1 MWCFNIINLWIS
13 LTWNLFSMGHSQSFQ
28 TKFRSMK
35 VFQLVQL
42 SWEKHVFFFK
52 LWVEMLN
59 TTAILQV
66 SRKCCSCICFSCQV
80 FSEVQ
85 VVQKQLYN
93 REIKLTFDNAF
104 ISQKIKK
111 YCMLGVSY
119 VHFLTMVCSPP
130 RKIRLLVWIWQNKL
144 FPLKARF
151 LSSFVSLQKWTK

>member
-1 MWCFNIINLWIS
+1 MSCFNIINLWIS

-28 TKFRSMK
+28 TKLRSMK

-52 LWVEMLN
+52 LSVEMLN

-66 SRKCCSCICFSCQV
+66 SRKCWSCICFSYQV

-93 REIKLTFDNAF
+93 REIALTILKKDKILHVESLLCTFPNNGLF
-104 ISQKIKK
+104 SPSQNPIACLDLPKQI
-111 YCMLGVSY
+111 VS
-119 VHFLTMVCSPP
+119 S
-130 RKIRLLVWIWQNKL
+130 
-144 FPLKARF
+144 
-151 LSSFVSLQKWTK
+151 

>member
-59 TTAILQV
+59 TTATLQV
-66 SRKCCSCICFSCQV
+66 SRKCCSCICFSYQV

-93 REIKLTFDNAF
+93 REIKLTFDNAW
-104 ISQKIKK
+104 ISRKIKK
-111 YCMLGVSY
+111 NIACFTCITFPNNGLFSPSQNPIACLDLPKQIVS
-119 VHFLTMVCSPP
+119 S
-130 RKIRLLVWIWQNKL
+130 
-144 FPLKARF
+144 
-151 LSSFVSLQKWTK
+151 